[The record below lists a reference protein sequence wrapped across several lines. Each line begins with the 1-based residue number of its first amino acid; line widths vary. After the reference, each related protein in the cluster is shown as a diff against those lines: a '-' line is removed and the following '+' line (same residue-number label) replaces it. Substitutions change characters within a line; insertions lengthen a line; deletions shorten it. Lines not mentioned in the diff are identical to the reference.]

1 MEKFNLEEY
10 LKNPARKVVTRAGI
24 SVRIICTDR
33 KANKED
39 PPRKVVGLVDIGY
52 GKEEVKT
59 WDEKGNYYH
68 ENTYTNSSIDLFFA
82 PETHE
87 GWINIFSYE
96 KSFARGPIYNSKEEA
111 EEIGKLSEYYSTTIK
126 IEWEA

>member
-1 MEKFNLEEY
+1 MNNFNLEEY
-10 LKNPARKVVTRAGI
+10 LKNPSRKVVTRAGI

-39 PPRKVVGLVDIGY
+39 PSRKVVGLVDIGY
-52 GKEEVKT
+52 GEEKVET
-59 WDEKGNYYH
+59 WDEKGNHYH
-68 ENTYTNSSIDLFFA
+68 ENTYTTSSIDLFFA